1 MISVWITIIVLL
13 LVNLFFLYQ
22 LYAHGKVLDEIAK
35 ALNMQR
41 IFNET
46 VVGSF
51 IAINEHKKETPTTD

>member
-1 MISVWITIIVLL
+1 MVSVWITIILLL

-22 LYAHGKVLDEIAK
+22 LYTYGKILEGIGR

-51 IAINEHKKETPTTD
+51 VAINKQKETPTTD